1 MKDAKICPRGT
12 KLIAGNCIDK
22 NKETAK
28 TFLQLAIN
36 QRNSEV
42 FIKTYIEFMD
52 LLPES
57 ERNRILL
64 DEDITKLIDTINRYH
79 LG

>member
-1 MKDAKICPRGT
+1 MKEAEICPRGT
-12 KLIAGNCIDK
+12 KLIAGNCIDR

-28 TFLQLAIN
+28 AFLQLAIN
-36 QRNSEV
+36 QRNSELP
-42 FIKTYIEFMD
+42 IQKYIEFMD
-52 LLPES
+52 LLPKQ

-64 DEDITKLIDTINRYH
+64 DKDITKLIDTINRYH